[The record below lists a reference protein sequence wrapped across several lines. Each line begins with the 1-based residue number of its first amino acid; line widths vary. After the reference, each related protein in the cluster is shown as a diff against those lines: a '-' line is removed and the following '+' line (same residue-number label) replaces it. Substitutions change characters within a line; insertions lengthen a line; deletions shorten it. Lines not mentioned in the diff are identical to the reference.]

1 MKMVSNERLLL
12 ISGAAVLA
20 LLLVARAYMG
30 SPGAVAPAAPAA
42 AVAAAASVAREPSGA
57 GATGGIRAIGVDKP
71 FEVELGEI
79 RSIACGLVNATG
91 RPLEIASIS
100 TGCACRTASFQPK
113 TIGQGETTTVEIV
126 YDSSH
131 SAAIDLQFPIVIT
144 LADGKTITA
153 DKEIK
158 IDHAESIRLQGA
170 PLDLGDVPL
179 ASTASGEMSIEIP
192 ASDPITG
199 VSARSG
205 IEGLAVRVAESP
217 DKPGRYTISCAL
229 AAPDVAREIQGI
241 VRVEVAGYR
250 GRDVVYE
257 VPVRGRV
264 VGGVTI
270 HPPTAFVGMLMPG
283 KTKTLRF
290 DIAARGEPRAVT
302 IERVTAPAWAGAS
315 HACFAGKSAVVLDV
329 TFATSEPPA
338 DLRQFD
344 LELSGTVD
352 GRPFSPV
359 VPCLAVAITA
369 AP

>member
-302 IERVTAPAWAGAS
+302 IERVTAPA
-315 HACFAGKSAVVLDV
+315 FAGKSAVVLDV

-352 GRPFSPV
+352 GRPFSAV
-359 VPCLAVAITA
+359 VPCIAVAITA